1 MPMEQSDT
9 HDDRDLSKN
18 SIRRRKL
25 LSGVGTTMLASPLVG
40 SVAAEGSKSE
50 AVALREQANEIRQN
64 DGQKAWKNYLQSQGC
79 GIHSVKTG
87 MKPSTGVGTQGF
99 DNVDGTPSDCDI
111 CLDFTLYSDIYGNYT
126 IDMFW
131 TYDSEQLV
139 GNGGSYPAD
148 GIGLYFDPDHW
159 DFEVDSL
166 SGTTY
171 TSSNG
176 VVSVEDDSLVEG
188 LPFAVNDASASDS
201 ESYYAGLNIV
211 PIGNYSEQ
219 QRYVYGEYL
228 HTWSTEYTTYT
239 ASVSYPAGIDMTFNT
254 SETVKSENYDR
265 RRWRYVY
272 ETQSVSGRGT
282 VLSLITPVSIR
293 FWSFHSLLI
302 ALLSALAV

>member
-40 SVAAEGSKSE
+40 SVAAEGPNRRQWHFGSK
-50 AVALREQANEIRQN
+50 ANEIRQN

-131 TYDSEQLV
+131 TYDSEQLW
-139 GNGGSYPAD
+139 AT
-148 GIGLYFDPDHW
+148 
-159 DFEVDSL
+159 VDRTRLTASDSTL
-166 SGTTY
+166 IQITGT
-171 TSSNG
+171 SKLI
-176 VVSVEDDSLVEG
+176 VSVEPPIRVAMVSCLWRT
-188 LPFAVNDASASDS
+188 
-201 ESYYAGLNIV
+201 IV
-211 PIGNYSEQ
+211 S
-219 QRYVYGEYL
+219 
-228 HTWSTEYTTYT
+228 
-239 ASVSYPAGIDMTFNT
+239 
-254 SETVKSENYDR
+254 
-265 RRWRYVY
+265 
-272 ETQSVSGRGT
+272 
-282 VLSLITPVSIR
+282 
-293 FWSFHSLLI
+293 
-302 ALLSALAV
+302 